1 MALQKQ
7 TIALQFRGGLDTKT
21 DDKSV
26 SATKLLGLE
35 NGRFGSPGKIT
46 KRPGHGRLSRNLST
60 GSAAATGETTIADGQ
75 ALMRYRDGLLAV
87 GKRDDAQDLYSY
99 SAGST
104 DWTWKGAAPSV
115 RVTTADV
122 FASGSA
128 GSSYPD
134 SATHETSGLNVCV
147 FNSGAASTGVHY
159 AVIDSST
166 GETIVAPT
174 LLAANGLYPRVL
186 VVNNLFLIYHYD
198 SVLQRIY
205 CSTLAVGDPTATISS
220 VALTSNATDA
230 DSIDTTYPRY
240 DVLIIDSAAGGKQA
254 YLAFNNRLAGY
265 GTSIWRFAVAAPTT
279 VLKKVS
285 IVGDRSRVISVF
297 KDRYLDRI
305 VLAYWNGSAVLFRVY
320 DPLLVDDV
328 DTPLL
333 VQFGVIETIASVL
346 NITGVSLSSTSVL
359 VMVFY
364 TIEETD
370 AHTSA
375 VQQHRVRQNGITAPT
390 WTASALGVAMGVPFG
405 AAGVDVSSLAGD
417 FLRSVG
423 IVAKAFNNGDAGYVP
438 LIHTSPTQG
447 TYFLANTGR
456 SIVARWMAGT
466 AGNGT
471 DGFGSV
477 VPHIGAASPVDS
489 NAWRLAML
497 KQHYVGS
504 IPNSTSAAGVSSIVL
519 DFFEPEQ
526 SYLRAEIA
534 AALHLNGSFLS
545 MYDGVSIVEHGFHL
559 FPEYVFPVD
568 SGVGFTY
575 SYIAVYEWTDNNG
588 RLHRST
594 PSVPVQRL
602 STLAIDATIPGRATI
617 YVPTL
622 RLTAKQDDFLT
633 PVRTPVTIALY
644 RTENNGTVYY
654 RTSTANG
661 SSAQANND
669 PTVDYLTFTDT
680 IEDSALIGY
689 PPLYTTG
696 GIVENVVTPP
706 VGALCVH
713 RNRLFIVD
721 PDGRTISYSNQIGEN
736 EPVEFQDGATL
747 RPDPVGGGVTALASL
762 DEKLIEFKA
771 SSIFSRSGQGPD
783 RLGTNNDFSD
793 AQLVNTVCGCTAPRS
808 IVTVPMGLMFKSAKG
823 FMLLGRDLSVSYIGA
838 DVEAYNAETVTSGV
852 LLDGTNEVRF
862 TLGNGVA
869 LVYDYLAG
877 QWAVDSGIDA
887 VDSVIWQGSHAFLR
901 DDASVM
907 LEDVTRWTDAGSHVP
922 LRVKTAWIQVAGQ
935 QGVQRIWRLNILGEY
950 RGPHKLRVGI
960 AYDFNP
966 AIVQQVEITATG
978 PAAYG
983 VDSPYGSGSPYGG
996 TFPLYQWDV
1005 RPSMQ
1010 KCSAIQLTIEDAV
1023 NGAPGESMSLS
1034 GIALEVGVDKG
1045 VRRLSAARTLG

>member
-7 TIALQFRGGLDTKT
+7 TIALQFRGGLDSKT

-99 SAGST
+99 SAGSS

-122 FASGSA
+122 FAA
-128 GSSYPD
+128 GYADSTNPD
-134 SATHETSGLNVCV
+134 GATHEETGLQVVV
-147 FNSGAASTGVHY
+147 FNVGPSSAGVHY
-159 AVIDSST
+159 CVIDSST
-166 GETIVAPT
+166 GETIVGAT
-174 LLAANGLYPRVL
+174 LLAANGIKPRVL
-186 VVNNLFLIYHYD
+186 VVNNVFLLYYYDTTLHQLFV
-198 SVLQRIY
+198 S
-205 CSTLAVGDPTATISS
+205 SLAVGNPTATLVPAAI
-220 VALTSNATDA
+220 TSDGANAG
-230 DSIDTTYPRY
+230 SFDTTYPFY
-240 DVLIIDSAAGGKQA
+240 DVAIIESAAVGKQI
-254 YLAFNNRLAGY
+254 YLAFNNRLASY
-265 GTSIWRFAVAAPTT
+265 GTSLWRFAVASPTIA
-279 VLKKVS
+279 VEQVS
-285 IVGDRSRVISVF
+285 IVGERSFVLTVF
-297 KDRYLDRI
+297 EDRYLNRV

-320 DPLLVDDV
+320 EPALNDASDV
-328 DTPLL
+328 PVI
-333 VQFGVIETIASVL
+333 VQFGVVETVGSVVS
-346 NITGVSLSSTSVL
+346 ITGASRSSTAVA
-359 VMVFY
+359 VDFFY
-364 TIEETD
+364 TTGNAATFPEGMD
-370 AHTSA
+370 
-375 VQQHRVRQNGITAPT
+375 QWRVRKNAITSPT

-417 FLRSVG
+417 FLRSVSLA
-423 IVAKAFNNGDAGYVP
+423 AKAFFVGAASYVP
-438 LIHTSPTQG
+438 LIYRSATQG
-447 TYFLANTGR
+447 TYFLANNSR
-456 SIVARWMAGT
+456 AIVARWMGAEAG
-466 AGNGT
+466 
-471 DGFGSV
+471 DGDPDFVSTTVALGGV
-477 VPHIGAASPVDS
+477 ATVDATS
-489 NAWRLAML
+489 RRVLVTR
-497 KQHYVGS
+497 QHYTGAVQSSAGATPSVGVAS
-504 IPNSTSAAGVSSIVL
+504 VLL

-534 AALHLNGSFLS
+534 GSLHLNGSFLS

-559 FPEYVFPVD
+559 APEDVAPID
-568 SGVGFTY
+568 SGSGKTY
-575 SYIAVYEWTDNNG
+575 SYVAVYEWLDNNG
-588 RLHRST
+588 RLHRSA
-594 PSVPVQRL
+594 PSLPATRL
-602 STLAIDATIPGRATI
+602 STDAIDGVHPATV
-617 YVPTL
+617 YVSTL

-654 RTSTANG
+654 RTY
-661 SSAQANND
+661 SAIANNN
-669 PTVDYLTFTDT
+669 PAVDYLTFSDTTTDA
-680 IEDSALIGY
+680 ELIGY

-696 GIVENVVTPP
+696 GVVENVATPP

-736 EPVEFQDGATL
+736 EPVEFQDGATV

-838 DVEAYNAETVTSGV
+838 DVERYNGETVTSGV
-852 LLDGTNEVRF
+852 LLEDTNEVRF

-877 QWAVDSGIDA
+877 QWDVDSGIDA

-935 QGVQRIWRLNILGEY
+935 QGVQRIWRINILGEY

-966 AIVQQVEITATG
+966 AIVQQVEITASG

-983 VDSPYGSGSPYGG
+983 DDSPYGSGSPYGG